1 MILLIEDNESILEG
15 LELALKDNNY
25 LVLKA
30 NNLKIAKEKITND
43 IELIV
48 LDVSLP
54 DGNGFDFYEDYI
66 KDKNIPTVFLTAR
79 DSEEDIVKG
88 LNLGADD
95 YLTKPFSIKE
105 LLARIKKIILRY
117 KKNNII
123 KVKDITFDVDKMEV
137 IKNQS
142 IVNLSNLE
150 LNILS
155 LLFFNIN
162 KVVTRESIL
171 EKIWEWT
178 GNDIDDHTVT
188 VYMKR
193 IKDKVGED
201 LITTIKKVGYRIDEK

>member
-1 MILLIEDNESILEG
+1 
-15 LELALKDNNY
+15 
-25 LVLKA
+25 
-30 NNLKIAKEKITND
+30 
-43 IELIV
+43 
-48 LDVSLP
+48 
-54 DGNGFDFYEDYI
+54 
-66 KDKNIPTVFLTAR
+66 
-79 DSEEDIVKG
+79 
-88 LNLGADD
+88 
-95 YLTKPFSIKE
+95 
-105 LLARIKKIILRY
+105 
-117 KKNNII
+117 
-123 KVKDITFDVDKMEV
+123 MEV
-137 IKNQS
+137 VKNQS
-142 IVNLSNLE
+142 KINLSNLE

>member
-95 YLTKPFSIKE
+95 YLTKPFSTK
-105 LLARIKKIILRY
+105 
-117 KKNNII
+117 
-123 KVKDITFDVDKMEV
+123 
-137 IKNQS
+137 
-142 IVNLSNLE
+142 
-150 LNILS
+150 
-155 LLFFNIN
+155 
-162 KVVTRESIL
+162 
-171 EKIWEWT
+171 
-178 GNDIDDHTVT
+178 
-188 VYMKR
+188 
-193 IKDKVGED
+193 
-201 LITTIKKVGYRIDEK
+201 